1 VKGGSENETTVFRR
15 WLGFVDDRGVAGERE
30 RGGGERM

>member
-15 WLGFVDDRGVAGERE
+15 WLGFVDDRGVAGER
-30 RGGGERM
+30 GGGERM